1 MAIFN
6 STQVLELLGKTVSV
20 TEVCDGFTSS
30 AEGVVTA
37 VVVALPGADV
47 GPSIMVSGGP
57 EGVFFDLSDSVLTVH

>member
-1 MAIFN
+1 MANFN

-20 TEVCDGFTSS
+20 TEVCGGFSSS

-37 VVVALPGADV
+37 VVVALPGAAV
-47 GPSIMVSGGP
+47 GASIMVSGGA